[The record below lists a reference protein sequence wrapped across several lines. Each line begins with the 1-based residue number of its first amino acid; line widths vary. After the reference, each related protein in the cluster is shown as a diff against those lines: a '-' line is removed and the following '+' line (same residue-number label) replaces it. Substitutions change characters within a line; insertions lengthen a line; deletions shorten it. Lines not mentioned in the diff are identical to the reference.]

1 MAILKRRLGNG
12 TTMTILPTY
21 QIRIAGLLDP
31 LWSEWFDG
39 LAITY
44 TADDT
49 TILTGPLPDQ
59 AALHG
64 VLNKIRDLGLTLL
77 SVSVG
82 SAVFDDTDG
91 A

>member
-1 MAILKRRLGNG
+1 MKTSA
-12 TTMTILPTY
+12 TY

-31 LWSEWFDG
+31 YWSDWFDG
-39 LAITY
+39 LTITY
-44 TADDT
+44 TADDS

-82 SAVFDDTDG
+82 T
-91 A
+91 

>member
-1 MAILKRRLGNG
+1 M
-12 TTMTILPTY
+12 TTSPIY

-31 LWSEWFDG
+31 SWSDWFDG

-44 TADDT
+44 PANDI

-64 VLNKIRDLGLTLL
+64 VLNKIRDLGLTLVA
-77 SVSVG
+77 VSMVP
-82 SAVFDDTDG
+82 AVPDDDLR